1 MVTPTSWFATTPGNR
16 LPIPTSFTSG
26 AATSFSAACAAAAT
40 WYLRSRRTGGPVDHR
55 STTCVRPGSRLLP
68 GRRPSCVGGAAGLV
82 TSTKAAAP
90 GSRRGR
96 NLDRAALDLLREL
109 VDLRLVGLDRR
120 VRGGVADATVLQV
133 VRQVAGTRVAVVD
146 RLDPVVARDVDPLEG
161 GRQDVLLLVG
171 GGGEVLVGVDPDRP
185 LAVAGLDRSVEDTAA
200 GRTGGVVD
208 HVGALVELTGRRGL
222 AAGRVVEAG
231 QVALLDIGDVD
242 LDSRVDG
249 LHPGG
254 VARLE
259 RLNQVVVDTAHEADL
274 LRLGRL
280 DGGQTHHQRGLV

>member
-1 MVTPTSWFATTPGNR
+1 MRPAREQVTPGPEAVVR
-16 LPIPTSFTSG
+16 SG
-26 AATSFSAACAAAAT
+26 AAGPVSRTRTAAT
-40 WYLRSRRTGGPVDHR
+40 
-55 STTCVRPGSRLLP
+55 
-68 GRRPSCVGGAAGLV
+68 
-82 TSTKAAAP
+82 

-208 HVGALVELTGRRGL
+208 HVGALVE
-222 AAGRVVEAG
+222 
-231 QVALLDIGDVD
+231 
-242 LDSRVDG
+242 
-249 LHPGG
+249 
-254 VARLE
+254 
-259 RLNQVVVDTAHEADL
+259 
-274 LRLGRL
+274 
-280 DGGQTHHQRGLV
+280 